1 MKKLLNNPKFI
12 SGLAVVAVT
21 VVIWSSTK
29 GLRRTRSTVNPAAA
43 AAAAKT
49 QAIAV
54 ANAAEAAKN
63 TAKTDAERKAGA
75 LVAPPGVALP
85 EAPVQFGIVPPFA
98 AIDGAR
104 IRERIPEWLE
114 SPTRDPFS
122 LAPGMV
128 QSAPGAAEKPSVLL
142 RLKSIW
148 RQTGGAFA
156 VINDTIVKEGDLFL
170 GLKVASIDAGAV
182 TLVGDRG
189 SQRLEFP
196 SANPAPPATNPPPVA
211 PPAHLAPASSS
222 TLSLFP

>member
-12 SGLAVVAVT
+12 SGLAVLAVI

-29 GLRRTRSTVNPAAA
+29 GLRRTSSAVNPAAA

-49 QAIAV
+49 RAIAV

-98 AIDGAR
+98 AIDGTR
-104 IRERIPEWLE
+104 IRERITEWLE

-122 LAPGMV
+122 LAPEMV
-128 QSAPGAAEKPSVLL
+128 QAAPGATEKPSVLL

-156 VINDTIVKEGDLFL
+156 VINDTIVKEGDMFL
-170 GLKVASIDAGAV
+170 GLKVASIDASAV

-196 SANPAPPATNPPPVA
+196 SANPAPPSTNPPPRRATGA
-211 PPAHLAPASSS
+211 PRIGKL
-222 TLSLFP
+222 

>member
-1 MKKLLNNPKFI
+1 MKKLLNDPKFI
-12 SGLAVVAVT
+12 SGLAVVAVI

-29 GLRRTRSTVNPAAA
+29 GLRRTSSTVNPAAA

-49 QAIAV
+49 RAIAV

-63 TAKTDAERKAGA
+63 TAKSEAERKAGA
-75 LVAPPGVALP
+75 LVAPPGIALP

-98 AIDGAR
+98 AIDGTR
-104 IRERIPEWLE
+104 IRDRIAEWLD
-114 SPTRDPFS
+114 SPARDPFA
-122 LAPGMV
+122 LAPEMV
-128 QSAPGAAEKPSVLL
+128 QATPGAAEKPSVLL

-156 VINDTIVKEGDLFL
+156 VINDTIVKEGDTFL

-182 TLVGDRG
+182 TLVGDHG

-196 SANPAPPATNPPPVA
+196 SSTTAPSSTNPPPRSATVA
-211 PPAHLAPASSS
+211 PRIGKL
-222 TLSLFP
+222 

>member
-29 GLRRTRSTVNPAAA
+29 GLRRTRSAVNPAAA

-49 QAIAV
+49 RETAF

-128 QSAPGAAEKPSVLL
+128 QSAPGAAEKPFVLL

-189 SQRLEFP
+189 PQRLEFP
-196 SANPAPPATNPPPVA
+196 SANPAPPATHPPPRRATGA
-211 PPAHLAPASSS
+211 PRAGKL
-222 TLSLFP
+222 

>member
-1 MKKLLNNPKFI
+1 MKKLLNDPKFI
-12 SGLAVVAVT
+12 SGLAVVAVI

-29 GLRRTRSTVNPAAA
+29 GLRRTSRAINPAAA

-49 QAIAV
+49 RAIAV

-63 TAKTDAERKAGA
+63 TAKSDAERKAGA

-98 AIDGAR
+98 AIDGTR
-104 IRERIPEWLE
+104 IRDRIAEWLD
-114 SPTRDPFS
+114 SPARDPFA
-122 LAPGMV
+122 LAPEMI
-128 QSAPGAAEKPSVLL
+128 QAAPGTAEKPTVLM

-156 VINDTIVKEGDLFL
+156 VINETIVKEGDTFL

-182 TLVGDRG
+182 TLVGDHG
-189 SQRLEFP
+189 PQRLEFP
-196 SANPAPPATNPPPVA
+196 SSTAAPLPTNA
-211 PPAHLAPASSS
+211 PSRRAIIAPRIGK
-222 TLSLFP
+222 L